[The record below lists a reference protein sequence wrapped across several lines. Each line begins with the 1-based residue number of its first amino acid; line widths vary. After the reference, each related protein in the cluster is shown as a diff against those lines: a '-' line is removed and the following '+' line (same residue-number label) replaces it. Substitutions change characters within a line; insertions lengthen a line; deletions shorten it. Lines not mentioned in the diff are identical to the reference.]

1 MHADDPLPPDEP
13 LADRVTTGLAKVG
26 IALKQQAW
34 AEAGGRGLT
43 PTQGQVLAL
52 LRANPEGLRMGALA
66 RQLGVTQPTASDSVA
81 ALARKGLVAKGPA
94 AGDGRAVVVRLTPA
108 GGLQAAAAAA
118 WPDFLLEAVGELSAA
133 EQAAFLRAL
142 VTMIRTLQER
152 GRIPVARMCVS
163 CRFFRP
169 FRHSDPARP
178 HHCAFV
184 DAPFGDGELR
194 LDCPDHAAAPPE
206 QAAATWRAFRAPTET
221 APADSRR
228 DP

>member
-1 MHADDPLPPDEP
+1 MRPNDPLPPDQP
-13 LADRVTTGLAKVG
+13 LAQRVTTGLAKVG

-43 PTQGQVLAL
+43 PTQGQALAL
-52 LRANPEGLRMGALA
+52 LRANPAGLRLGALA
-66 RQLGVTQPTASDSVA
+66 AQLGVTAPTASDSVA
-81 ALARKGLVAKGPA
+81 ALHRKGLVVKAPPA
-94 AGDGRAVVVRLTPA
+94 DDGRGVVVRLTPA
-108 GGLQAAAAAA
+108 GTREAAAAAA

-163 CRFFRP
+163 CRFFQP
-169 FRHSDPARP
+169 YRHADERRP

-194 LDCPDHAAAPPE
+194 LDCPDHVAAPPE
-206 QAAATWRAFRAPTET
+206 QAARTWHAFRASTDE
-221 APADSRR
+221 RR

>member
-1 MHADDPLPPDEP
+1 VPADLLPLDEP
-13 LADRVTTGLAKVG
+13 LDRRVTIGLAKIG

-34 AEAGGRGLT
+34 AEAGDRGMT

-52 LRANPEGLRMGALA
+52 LRANPDGLRLRALA
-66 RQLGVTQPTASDSVA
+66 EQLGVTPATASDSVT
-81 ALARKGLVAKGPA
+81 ALHRKGLVTKEATT
-94 AGDGRAVVVRLTPA
+94 GDGRGVVVLLTST
-108 GGLQAAAAAA
+108 GIGEAAAAAT

-133 EQAAFLRAL
+133 EQATFLRAL
-142 VTMIRTLQER
+142 VTMIRTLQEK

-169 FRHSDPARP
+169 FRHENPERP

-194 LDCPDHAAAPPE
+194 LDCPDFQTAPAD
-206 QAAATWRAFRAPTET
+206 QAAQNWQVFRAPT
-221 APADSRR
+221 AADPRST
-228 DP
+228 P

>member
-1 MHADDPLPPDEP
+1 MRPSDHLPPDEP
-13 LADRVTTGLAKVG
+13 LAERVTTGLAKVG

-34 AEAGGRGLT
+34 AAAGGRGLT

-52 LRANPEGLRMGALA
+52 LRANPDGLRLGELA
-66 RQLGVTQPTASDSVA
+66 GQLGVSAPTTSDSVG
-81 ALARKGLVAKGPA
+81 ALQRKGLVAKAPL
-94 AGDGRAVVVRLTPA
+94 AGDGRAVLVRLTPA
-108 GGLQAAAAAA
+108 GAREAAAAAA
-118 WPDFLLEAVGELSAA
+118 WPDFLLEAVDELSAA

-142 VTMIRTLQER
+142 VTMIRSLQR
-152 GRIPVARMCVS
+152 KGRIPVARMCVS

-169 FRHSDPARP
+169 YRHPDASRP

-206 QAAATWRAFRAPTET
+206 QAAATWHAFRAPTT
-221 APADSRR
+221 T
-228 DP
+228 

>member
-1 MHADDPLPPDEP
+1 MPADSLPLDEP
-13 LADRVTTGLAKVG
+13 LDRRVTTGLAKIG

-43 PTQGQVLAL
+43 PTQGQILAL
-52 LRANPEGLRMGALA
+52 LRANPGGLRLRALA
-66 RQLGVTQPTASDSVA
+66 EQLGITAATASDSVT
-81 ALARKGLVAKGPA
+81 ALHRKSLVTKEPTT
-94 AGDGRAVVVRLTPA
+94 GDGRGVVVLLTPT
-108 GGLQAAAAAA
+108 GIREAAAAAT

-133 EQAAFLRAL
+133 EQATFLRAL
-142 VTMIRTLQER
+142 VAMIRTLQEK

-169 FRHSDPARP
+169 FQHDDSARP

-194 LDCPDHAAAPPE
+194 LDCPDF
-206 QAAATWRAFRAPTET
+206 QT
-221 APADSRR
+221 APADQAAKNWQVFR
-228 DP
+228 DPTAADPRSTP

>member
-1 MHADDPLPPDEP
+1 MRAADSLPPDEP
-13 LADRVTTGLAKVG
+13 LDRRVTVGLAKIG

-34 AEAGGRGLT
+34 AEAGERGLN

-52 LRANPEGLRMGALA
+52 LRANPGGLRLGALA
-66 RQLGVTQPTASDSVA
+66 EQLGVTAATTSDSVT
-81 ALARKGLVAKGPA
+81 ALQRKGLVSKEPI
-94 AGDGRAVVVRLTPA
+94 AGDGRGVVVRLTPT
-108 GGLQAAAAAA
+108 GNREAAAAAA

-133 EQAAFLRAL
+133 EQAAFLRAV
-142 VTMIRTLQER
+142 VTMIRTLQEK

-169 FRHSDPARP
+169 FTHDDPVRP

-194 LDCPDHAAAPPE
+194 LDCPDHQTAPAD
-206 QAAATWRAFRAPTET
+206 QAAHNWQVFRAPT
-221 APADSRR
+221 AADPRSTS
-228 DP
+228 

>member
-1 MHADDPLPPDEP
+1 VHPNDPLPPDQP
-13 LADRVTTGLAKVG
+13 LAQRVTTGLAKVG

-43 PTQGQVLAL
+43 PTQGQALAL
-52 LRANPEGLRMGALA
+52 LRANPAGLRLGALA
-66 RQLGVTQPTASDSVA
+66 AQLGVTAPTASDSVA
-81 ALARKGLVAKGPA
+81 ALHRKGLVTKAPL

-108 GGLQAAAAAA
+108 GVHEAAAAAA
-118 WPDFLLEAVGELSAA
+118 WPDFLLEAVGELSTA

-142 VTMIRTLQER
+142 VTMIRTLQVK

-163 CRFFRP
+163 CRFFQP
-169 FRHSDPARP
+169 YRHADPARP

-206 QAAATWRAFRAPTET
+206 QAARTWHAFHASTDE
-221 APADSRR
+221 RR

>member
-1 MHADDPLPPDEP
+1 MAASQLPPEEP
-13 LADRVTTGLAKVG
+13 LDKRVTIGLAKIG

-52 LRANPEGLRMGALA
+52 LRANPNGLRLRALA
-66 RQLGVTQPTASDSVA
+66 EQLGVSAATTSDSVA
-81 ALARKGLVAKGPA
+81 ALHRKGLVAKEGTA
-94 AGDGRAVVVRLTPA
+94 SDGRAVIVVLTPT
-108 GGLQAAAAAA
+108 GIREAAAAAA

-133 EQAAFLRAL
+133 EQATFLRAL
-142 VTMIRTLQER
+142 VAMIRTLQEK

-163 CRFFRP
+163 CRFFQP
-169 FRHSDPARP
+169 FRHDNPARP

-194 LDCPDHAAAPPE
+194 LDCPDHSPAPVD
-206 QAAATWRAFRAPTET
+206 QAAQTWEAFRASTTTDP
-221 APADSRR
+221 RR
-228 DP
+228 TS

>member
-1 MHADDPLPPDEP
+1 MPADSLPPDEP
-13 LADRVTTGLAKVG
+13 LDRRVTIGLAKIG

-52 LRANPEGLRMGALA
+52 LRANPDGLRLRTLA
-66 RQLGVTQPTASDSVA
+66 AQLGVTAATTSDSVT
-81 ALARKGLVAKGPA
+81 ALHRKGLVAKEPMT
-94 AGDGRAVVVRLTPA
+94 GDGRAVVVLFTPT
-108 GGLQAAAAAA
+108 GVREAAAAAA
-118 WPDFLLEAVGELSAA
+118 WPDFLLEAVSELSVA
-133 EQAAFLRAL
+133 EQATFLRAL
-142 VTMIRTLQER
+142 VAMIRTLQEK

-169 FRHSDPARP
+169 FQHDDPARP

-194 LDCPDHAAAPPE
+194 LDCPDFQTAPAD
-206 QAAATWRAFRAPTET
+206 QASENWQIFRAPTT
-221 APADSRR
+221 A
-228 DP
+228 DPRSTS

>member
-1 MHADDPLPPDEP
+1 MPADDPLPPDQP
-13 LADRVTTGLAKVG
+13 LAKRVTTGLAKVG
-26 IALKQQAW
+26 LALKQQAW

-43 PTQGQVLAL
+43 PTQGQALAL
-52 LRANPEGLRMGALA
+52 LRANPDGLRLGELA
-66 RQLGVTQPTASDSVA
+66 DQLGVTAPTTSDSVS
-81 ALARKGLVAKGPA
+81 ALRRKGLVVKAPL

-108 GGLQAAAAAA
+108 GVREAAAAAA

-133 EQAAFLRAL
+133 EQAAFLRGL
-142 VTMIRTLQER
+142 VTMIRTLQDK

-163 CRFFRP
+163 CTYFRP
-169 FRHSDPARP
+169 YRYDDPVRP

-194 LDCPDHAAAPPE
+194 LDCPDHRPAPAD
-206 QAAATWRAFRAPTET
+206 QTARSWQAFRAP
-221 APADSRR
+221 ADPRR

>member
-1 MHADDPLPPDEP
+1 MRPNDPLPAEQP
-13 LADRVTTGLAKVG
+13 LAERVTTGLAKVG

-43 PTQGQVLAL
+43 PTQGQALAL
-52 LRANPEGLRMGALA
+52 LRANPGGLRMGALA

-81 ALARKGLVAKGPA
+81 ALQRKGLVAKAPL

-108 GGLQAAAAAA
+108 GVREAAAAAA
-118 WPDFLLEAVGELSAA
+118 WPDFLLEAVGELSDA
-133 EQAAFLRAL
+133 EQAAFLRGL
-142 VTMIRTLQER
+142 VTMIRTLQEK
-152 GRIPVARMCVS
+152 GRIPVARMCVT

-169 FRHSDPARP
+169 FRHDDPARP

-184 DAPFGDGELR
+184 DAPFGDGQLR
-194 LDCPDHAAAPPE
+194 LDCRDHAAAPPE
-206 QAAATWRAFRAPTET
+206 QAAATWQAFRAPT
-221 APADSRR
+221 AADPRR

>member
-1 MHADDPLPPDEP
+1 MSADNPLPPDEP
-13 LADRVTTGLAKVG
+13 LGRRVTTGLAKVG
-26 IALKQQAW
+26 LALKHQAW

-52 LRANPEGLRMGALA
+52 LRANPAGLRLGALA
-66 RQLGVTQPTASDSVA
+66 SELGVTAATTSDSVS
-81 ALARKGLVAKGPA
+81 ALQRKGLVVKAPL

-108 GGLQAAAAAA
+108 GTREAAAAAA
-118 WPDFLLEAVGELSAA
+118 WPDFLLEAVDELSPA
-133 EQAAFLRAL
+133 EQAAFLRGL

-169 FRHSDPARP
+169 YHHRDPDRP

-184 DAPFGDGELR
+184 DAPFGDGGLR
-194 LDCPDHAAAPPE
+194 LDCPDHLTAPAE
-206 QAAATWRAFRAPTET
+206 QAARTWRAFRADP
-221 APADSRR
+221 RR
-228 DP
+228 EP

>member
-1 MHADDPLPPDEP
+1 VRPNDPLPPDEP
-13 LADRVTTGLAKVG
+13 LAQRVTTGLAKVG

-43 PTQGQVLAL
+43 PTQGQALAL
-52 LRANPEGLRMGALA
+52 LRANPAGLRLGALA

-81 ALARKGLVAKGPA
+81 ALHRKGLVAKVPL
-94 AGDGRAVVVRLTPA
+94 AGDGRAVVVRLTPS
-108 GGLQAAAAAA
+108 GIREAAAAAA

-133 EQAAFLRAL
+133 EQAAFLRGL
-142 VTMIRTLQER
+142 VTMVRTLQER

-163 CRFFRP
+163 CTFFRP
-169 FRHSDPARP
+169 FRHDDRARP

-206 QAAATWRAFRAPTET
+206 QAARTWQAFRAP
-221 APADSRR
+221 AAADPRR
-228 DP
+228 TP